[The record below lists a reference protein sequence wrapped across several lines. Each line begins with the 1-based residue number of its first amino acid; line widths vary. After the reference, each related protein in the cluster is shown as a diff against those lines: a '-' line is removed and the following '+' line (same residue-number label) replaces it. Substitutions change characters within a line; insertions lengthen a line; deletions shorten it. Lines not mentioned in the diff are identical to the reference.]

1 MPQTRITDN
10 NLAPL
15 VDILTW
21 FLLVTSITG
30 VAVRGA
36 TKAVILHIVGLDD
49 ALITIALSKPYLY
62 GFVKLF
68 SIGQSSAVAVQTA
81 NGFGK
86 PISSLASS
94 VLLTDLKAEYAA
106 NLLYIAGLCFS
117 KLSVLAMI
125 KTITPARR
133 DQILVYG
140 LIVTVIAWALTGELA
155 AAFQCQAQ
163 RPFDYVTGTCFNRT
177 AWMNY
182 LEITNIITDV
192 TLIVLPFFIIWNVKT
207 SMMRKASVFLVFALR
222 IFVMA
227 VSICK
232 LVYWNRLST
241 SADSTLDL
249 WPVAICT
256 ELIQCLEIL
265 AACCLYLKPFLESLE
280 SGFIRGGDLR
290 RRGEDSLSVSGHRTA
305 SIPLSY
311 RRTRSSVVDRNLTR
325 SRNTTTAER
334 FDPDDDTESLNSRSQ
349 IIWETRTWAVETSTD
364 VPRESQFIGN
374 ILHP

>member
-1 MPQTRITDN
+1 MPQTRITDD

-36 TKAVILHIVGLDD
+36 TKAAIIHIVGVDD
-49 ALITIALSKPYLY
+49 ALITIALPYLS
-62 GFVKLF
+62 GFAKLF
-68 SIGQSSAVAVQTA
+68 SIGQSSAIAVQTA

-86 PISSLASS
+86 PITSLTSS

-106 NLLYIAGLCFS
+106 SLLYIPGLCFS

-125 KTITPARR
+125 RTITPARR
-133 DQILVYG
+133 NRLLVYG
-140 LIVTVIAWALTGELA
+140 LTVTVIAWALTAEFA

-163 RPFDYVTGTCFNRT
+163 SPFDYVTGTCFNRT
-177 AWMNY
+177 ALMNY

-192 TLIVLPFFIIWNVKT
+192 ALIALPFFIIWNVKT
-207 SMMRKASVFLVFALR
+207 SVTRKASVLLVFALR

-232 LVYWNRLST
+232 LVYWNRIST
-241 SADSTLDL
+241 TADPTLDL

-256 ELIQCLEIL
+256 ELIQCLEIM

-290 RRGEDSLSVSGHRTA
+290 RRGEDSLSGSRHRTV
-305 SIPLSY
+305 SIPLSA
-311 RRTRSSVVDRNLTR
+311 RRTPSSTAGRNLAR
-325 SRNTTTAER
+325 SRNTSTAER
-334 FDPDDDTESLNSRSQ
+334 FDPDDDAESLNSRSQ
-349 IIWETRTWAVETSTD
+349 IIWETRTWAVETSSNG
-364 VPRESQFIGN
+364 PHES
-374 ILHP
+374 